1 MEDPKKVLQ
10 MNFVTKDGG
19 SFRISVGNTLDELT
33 AGQVSAAMD
42 IIVGAN
48 VYITKTGTKYHR
60 ANCSSLRKSKISISL
75 KEAKERYEPCKI
87 CKP

>member
-48 VYITKTGTKYHR
+48 VFITKTGEIIG
-60 ANCSSLRKSKISISL
+60 KSK
-75 KEAKERYEPCKI
+75 ARYVTQEI
-87 CKP
+87 EDIVI

>member
-1 MEDPKKVLQ
+1 MTEPKKVLQ

-33 AGQVSAAMD
+33 PGEINAAMD

-48 VYITKTGTKYHR
+48 VFITKTGEIIG
-60 ANCSSLRKSKISISL
+60 KSK
-75 KEAKERYEPCKI
+75 ARYVTQEI
-87 CKP
+87 EDVEIQS